1 MQTSGRRVRARE
13 RGRKVVN
20 RSVGARDS
28 TPHIQRQTGGVPRG
42 GARVAF
48 PTGGRSGSE
57 TISRRRSR
65 AHAWPSS
72 GGGRVVLW
80 WARARSDEESVQPTR
95 RSACR
100 CVSVVRRGFNAAG
113 DALQPC
119 CTSRRVPARGPPSAI
134 PSPACVACWTALMPR
149 NLSLQQATTT
159 PSALLPTA
167 SAHGRAA
174 SLACLW
180 WWCLGSAGRHHDARA
195 RIQQSSSSQRVVT
208 IEKLSTTRP
217 ALTSDCA
224 TLPNFTPSRSASSFT
239 LQIWPECCTPCPR
252 AAP

>member
-65 AHAWPSS
+65 AHAWPNS

-134 PSPACVACWTALMPR
+134 PSPA
-149 NLSLQQATTT
+149 
-159 PSALLPTA
+159 LLDCA
-167 SAHGRAA
+167 NAA
-174 SLACLW
+174 QSQPA
-180 WWCLGSAGRHHDARA
+180 AGHHDALRPPPHCLRPWPCCIPRMSVVVVPRKRGEASRCTRA
-195 RIQQSSSSQRVVT
+195 HTAIIIIATRCDYRKT
-208 IEKLSTTRP
+208 I
-217 ALTSDCA
+217 DD
-224 TLPNFTPSRSASSFT
+224 
-239 LQIWPECCTPCPR
+239 
-252 AAP
+252 